1 MHPAELPTFE
11 ATWWPVSME
20 TVAGSGEAITVA
32 IIVRAAS
39 GQSSI
44 RQVIDPATLNA
55 MFGSHH
61 HKGMH
66 WMVSNVVV
74 HAQKALDQGV
84 PVEQLTFAFGGF
96 QRLHARDCV
105 ARDLNEVF
113 DLAVSMAS
121 GFVDSPFGRRADSGD
136 AGGAAF
142 HDWAAGVREVLF
154 ASDQVQLQEREF
166 NVRVKLHNKTVSFG
180 LLHGAYAANFGVLRP
195 GHASSDMRSLK
206 VKLFD
211 LGSLRNDPLRG
222 IDRFEVLM
230 GCPPGN
236 ALASYSRREVDGFHQ
251 TLEFIMAEARTRD
264 VTLVRCADHVD
275 AANHIIRTLAA

>member
-32 IIVRAAS
+32 IIARAAS

-55 MFGSHH
+55 MFGATHQ
-61 HKGMH
+61 KGMH

-84 PVEQLTFAFGGF
+84 PVEQVEFAFGGF

-105 ARDLNEVF
+105 ARNLNEVF
-113 DLAVSMAS
+113 DLAISMAS
-121 GFVDSPFGRRADSGD
+121 GFVDSPFGRRPESSDGS
-136 AGGAAF
+136 GAAF
-142 HDWAAGVREVLF
+142 QDWAAGVRDALF
-154 ASDQVQLQEREF
+154 ASNQVSLQDKEF
-166 NVRVKLHNKTVSFG
+166 NVRVKLHNKTVAFG

-195 GHASSDMRSLK
+195 GHASSDVRSLK

-211 LGSLRNDPLRG
+211 LGSLRNDPMRG
-222 IDRFEVLM
+222 IDHFEVLM

-236 ALASYSRREVDGFHQ
+236 ALAAYSRREVDGFHQ
-251 TLEFIMAEARTRD
+251 TLEFITAEARMRD
-264 VTLVRCADHVD
+264 VTLVRCADHAD
-275 AANHIIRTLAA
+275 AANHILRALAA

>member
-1 MHPAELPTFE
+1 MFPAELPTFE

-39 GQSSI
+39 GQSAI

-55 MFGSHH
+55 MFGVNH

-74 HAQKALDQGV
+74 QAQRALDAGV
-84 PVEQLTFAFGGF
+84 PVEDVEFAFGGF
-96 QRLHARDCV
+96 SRLHARDCV

-121 GFVDSPFGRRADSGD
+121 GFVDSPFGRRAPDTD
-136 AGGAAF
+136 ASGAAF
-142 HDWAAGVREVLF
+142 HDWAAGVREALF
-154 ASDQVQLQEREF
+154 ASNQLELQDREF
-166 NVRVKLHNKTVSFG
+166 NVRVKLHSKTVSFG
-180 LLHGAYAANFGVLRP
+180 LLHGRYAANFGVLRP
-195 GHASSDMRSLK
+195 GHASADVRSLK

-211 LGSLRNDPLRG
+211 LGSLRNDSMRG
-222 IDRFEVLM
+222 VDHFEVLM

-236 ALASYSRREVDGFHQ
+236 ALAAYSRREVDGFHQ
-251 TLEFIMAEARTRD
+251 TLEFITAEARMRD
-264 VTLVRCADHVD
+264 VALVRCADHSD
-275 AANHIIRTLAA
+275 AANHILRMLAA